1 MHRYQDQRRYRLS
14 LRNATLGLPII
25 NSRFFRRSLF
35 DKLGRF
41 DLAYTVASD
50 REFLIRASLAGITDV
65 CTSEIFYRYLWH
77 SGSLTMNAG
86 NRSMLKGL
94 EDGLE
99 MIRKTRASAF
109 IGPPEDRTLREWQGE
124 LQATMVL
131 LHAVMRD
138 GDQASR
144 GGERIVVEG
153 SALAFHPLALRG
165 VCDGPPSADKIP
177 ELAKRM
183 SSEARRIRVLHLI
196 DSLDL
201 GGAQTAIFAW
211 LQAHDRNRFEV
222 HLAAIHGTPKS
233 LFYERARAFKIRVT
247 LLSARRWLPLY
258 LFRLPLMLIVGRYD
272 IVHCH
277 LIASNWLG
285 KPLARLFG
293 VPVVISH
300 DQCNDSFRTDS
311 ALVQWIDRWAN
322 CFADQVFA
330 VSGSIRD
337 YLMKFEN
344 IPAERIRV
352 IPNSLPERL
361 MVERGESLSET
372 YRRCRPPCSDKRIL
386 RGFSGSPGSCKR
398 STRPINF

>member
-1 MHRYQDQRRYRLS
+1 
-14 LRNATLGLPII
+14 
-25 NSRFFRRSLF
+25 
-35 DKLGRF
+35 
-41 DLAYTVASD
+41 
-50 REFLIRASLAGITDV
+50 
-65 CTSEIFYRYLWH
+65 
-77 SGSLTMNAG
+77 
-86 NRSMLKGL
+86 
-94 EDGLE
+94 
-99 MIRKTRASAF
+99 
-109 IGPPEDRTLREWQGE
+109 
-124 LQATMVL
+124 
-131 LHAVMRD
+131 
-138 GDQASR
+138 
-144 GGERIVVEG
+144 
-153 SALAFHPLALRG
+153 
-165 VCDGPPSADKIP
+165 
-177 ELAKRM
+177 M

-201 GGAQTAIFAW
+201 GGAQTAILAW

-258 LFRLPLMLIVGRYD
+258 LFRLPLLLIVGRYD

-277 LIASNWLG
+277 LTASNWLG

-311 ALVQWIDRWAN
+311 ALFQWIDRWAN

-361 MVERGESLSET
+361 MVERGESSA
-372 YRRCRPPCSDKRIL
+372 KRIGGAGRLVRQKNFERFL
-386 RGFSGSPGSCKR
+386 RIARILQESDSSYQFLIAGSGPLDQLLRRRARELGVEVEWLGVQPSLDRFFGSIDLFLLTSDFEGLPMTVLEALQCGVPAAAMAVDGLREEFTDEIALLDPASSDLEIAQRIDALLQDRTELAAQIQRGIGLVSRRFSAQIRIREIEQIYLELLARKSRGPKR
-398 STRPINF
+398 